1 MQPKSYKVFWTEKAL
16 NDLENIKIYISE
28 DSEARA
34 RSWIK
39 QLFNYGEDLCL
50 MPNRGRIV
58 PEINQHNLPELL
70 IENYRMV
77 YRVGKDRIEIITV
90 FERHHRLPSKK

>member
-1 MQPKSYKVFWTEKAL
+1 MQQKSYKVFWTEKAL
-16 NDLENIKIYISE
+16 NDLESIKIYIAQ

-58 PEINQHNLPELL
+58 PELNQQNLRELL

-77 YRVGKDRIEIITV
+77 YRIGKERIEIITV
-90 FERHHRLPSKK
+90 FERHHQPPFKK